1 MGRLR
6 RSGALAA
13 DAARLPG
20 NQRRPAR
27 RARDPGSPRGKP
39 LGNGWPLTARVDY
52 TAYTGRKALARQP
65 FDDGVW
71 LGDVDALEQL
81 PEGVSAVISLC
92 LLGRQQVPPGVE
104 HIAFRLIDRAE
115 TRRTPTSSSSWA
127 TPPRP
132 SGPCVPRG
140 TRFLSAALRPRAG
153 PPPWGSPTRLPSG
166 SPSRLPATP
175 YVLRSRRLPRTPPSC
190 APWPDPGSKVTSQS
204 RSTSATDPHQV
215 AGDGDLRSTSWGH
228 RLHIEPDD
236 AIVLEAD
243 RLARAQRGR
252 ASPQGPLHTSDHRGG
267 GPATGVGHMPRAE
280 SHSSRRTASS
290 QRPRLR
296 TGPCWPRPTRRTSPT
311 GTPWVACL
319 WQGGS
324 RVLFF
329 PFP

>member
-1 MGRLR
+1 
-6 RSGALAA
+6 
-13 DAARLPG
+13 
-20 NQRRPAR
+20 
-27 RARDPGSPRGKP
+27 
-39 LGNGWPLTARVDY
+39 
-52 TAYTGRKALARQP
+52 
-65 FDDGVW
+65 
-71 LGDVDALEQL
+71 
-81 PEGVSAVISLC
+81 
-92 LLGRQQVPPGVE
+92 VPPGVE

-132 SGPCVPRG
+132 SGPCVAEGHEVLVRCVAAESRTPAVGIAYALALGVPFEASRDAVC
-140 TRFLSAALRPRAG
+140 AALPAA
-153 PPPWGSPTRLPSG
+153 PPN
-166 SPSRLPATP
+166 AAF
-175 YVLRSRRLPRTPPSC
+175 LRTLAS
-190 APWPDPGSKVTSQS
+190 DPGSKGTSQS

-311 GTPWVACL
+311 GKPWVACL

>member
-1 MGRLR
+1 M
-6 RSGALAA
+6 
-13 DAARLPG
+13 
-20 NQRRPAR
+20 
-27 RARDPGSPRGKP
+27 
-39 LGNGWPLTARVDY
+39 
-52 TAYTGRKALARQP
+52 
-65 FDDGVW
+65 
-71 LGDVDALEQL
+71 
-81 PEGVSAVISLC
+81 
-92 LLGRQQVPPGVE
+92 
-104 HIAFRLIDRAE
+104 
-115 TRRTPTSSSSWA
+115 
-127 TPPRP
+127 
-132 SGPCVPRG
+132 PRG

-267 GPATGVGHMPRAE
+267 GRRLALVVWRARSHTPAGGLPHRSDPGCAPGRAGHGQPE
-280 SHSSRRTASS
+280 GL
-290 QRPRLR
+290 P
-296 TGPCWPRPTRRTSPT
+296 P
-311 GTPWVACL
+311 
-319 WQGGS
+319 QGNRGS
-324 RVLFF
+324 RVCGRVVLGCCFF
-329 PFP
+329 PFHEKHPRRAAGEPVAVRGARLRDVRPGPDGAGGINVAP